1 MSHLT
6 TPATL
11 LLSTTPLAMVGASL
25 PLWAGAYLTPWQL
38 ILATA
43 VLTGL
48 GNSTG

>member
-1 MSHLT
+1 MT

-11 LLSTTPLAMVGASL
+11 LLTFTPLAMVGASL
-25 PLWAGAYLTPWQL
+25 PLWAGAYLSPWHL
-38 ILATA
+38 LLSTA